1 MKRMKYLMWMCLL
14 LLASTWV
21 QGQTVPEKISYQGV
35 IRDASGNLLSNSAIA
50 VKVSILNGNSVVYT
64 ETHRIQTNAN
74 GLINLEVGGGI
85 AAQGSISTIN
95 WSMGNY
101 FIRTQVD
108 PAGGDNYT
116 IDGKS
121 QLLSVPY
128 ALYAKNVDYQNV
140 SNKPELADVATS
152 GDYRDLEN
160 TPSFADVAISGDYKD
175 LENTPI
181 FADVA
186 ASGSYKDLEDIPQ
199 KLSDFVNDRGYIT
212 QENVQLK
219 YDANLGLGYE
229 GGNSFVALPIPKKVS
244 ELDNDKNYASKE
256 QITAGLG
263 LNVRKGENNQYSL
276 QLSDGE
282 QGFGNQQIIQLP
294 SKVSELTNDVN
305 YITRESQVLKQE
317 ENVIQ
322 LWSTEKD
329 GVLQGQAV
337 IPVKVSEFENDEN
350 YVKKDNLRIK
360 LINDRSLRLVNA
372 IPDQEEILAEVTLPQ
387 ATTGGTILP
396 NGAVKGDLLYWNGDQ
411 GWIALPVGLEGQI
424 LSVGS
429 SGLEWKEPAM
439 IINTDKYE
447 VGEVF
452 SLDAGA
458 TKGVIIKV
466 DEVARTGLLIAL
478 DESQDIWSNDSS
490 IYQGTS
496 DRVDGNVNQRLFNN
510 FANKNEYPAFNYAG
524 QKDGWYL
531 PSIEEMQYIAKHQ
544 DEINQYLSKAG
555 GAQLKAEM
563 YWSSTEIG
571 KDAALSVSCIE
582 KTVGLDA
589 KKVTEGKYFDKDTG
603 AELTAVPEAEF
614 DSVGVDCWIV
624 ENNLP
629 IGIKYTKG
637 LSLWTSKSKSLSIRA
652 VRKLSWTEITS
663 KPAEEITRYNVGDV
677 YYDENNQPLG
687 IVYQTTDKG
696 VHGRILSYKVCKNAT
711 WAQTQKWVEVQTGFR
726 LMTQDELAGLVG
738 QIERLN
744 LYFQQNNLG
753 TPILKDIYY
762 WTDGAGTET
771 SRPVVTFK
779 DEVSSITGQTET
791 KAIKEELSLT
801 REEEDESSDS
811 PSKITVDNTANCLVI
826 MEF

>member
-1 MKRMKYLMWMCLL
+1 MWMCLL
-14 LLASTWV
+14 LLAFTWV

-74 GLINLEVGGGI
+74 GLISLEVGGGI

-128 ALYAKNVDYQNV
+128 ALYAKGVDYQNV
-140 SNKPELADVATS
+140 SNKPKLADVATS

-160 TPSFADVAISGDYKD
+160 IPNLKDVAISGDYKD
-175 LENTPI
+175 LENTPS

-186 ASGSYKDLEDIPQ
+186 ASGSYKDLKDIPQ

-219 YDANLGLGYE
+219 YDASLGLGYE

-256 QITAGLG
+256 QITAGLD
-263 LNVRKGENNQYSL
+263 LNVRKGDNNQYSL

-282 QGFGNQQIIQLP
+282 EGFGSQQIIQLP

-305 YITRESQVLKQE
+305 YITQESQVLKQE
-317 ENVIQ
+317 GNVIQ

-329 GVLQGQAV
+329 GVLQGQAA
-337 IPVKVSEFENDEN
+337 IPTKVSEFENDEN

-360 LINDRSLRLVNA
+360 LINDRLLRLVNA

-458 TKGVIIKV
+458 TKGVIVKV

-478 DESQDIWSNDSS
+478 GESQDIWSNDL

-496 DRVDGNVNQRLFNN
+496 DRVDGNVNQRLFND
-510 FANKNEYPAFNYAG
+510 FTNKNEYPAFNYAG

-531 PSIEEMQYIAKHQ
+531 PSIEEMQYIARHQ

-555 GAQLKAEM
+555 GTQLNAEM

-571 KDAALSVSCIE
+571 KDAALSVSCI
-582 KTVGLDA
+582 D
-589 KKVTEGKYFDKDTG
+589 KKVDLDVEKVKEGKYFDKNTG
-603 AELTAVPEAEF
+603 IELTAVPEAEF

-637 LSLWTSKSKSLSIRA
+637 LSLWTSKTKSLSIRA

-677 YYDENNQPLG
+677 YYDENHQPLG

-696 VHGRILSYKVCKNAT
+696 VHGRILSYKVCQNAT
-711 WAQTQKWVEVQTGFR
+711 WAQTQTWAAEQAGFR

-744 LYFQQNNLG
+744 LYFQQSNLG
-753 TPILKDIYY
+753 IPILKNIYY
-762 WTDGAGTET
+762 WTDGVGTAT
-771 SRPVVTFK
+771 SRPVVKFVN
-779 DEVSSITGQTET
+779 EISSGTGQTET

-801 REEEDESSDS
+801 REEEDESSDP
-811 PSKITVDNTANCLVI
+811 PSKITVDNKANCLVI
-826 MEF
+826 MDF